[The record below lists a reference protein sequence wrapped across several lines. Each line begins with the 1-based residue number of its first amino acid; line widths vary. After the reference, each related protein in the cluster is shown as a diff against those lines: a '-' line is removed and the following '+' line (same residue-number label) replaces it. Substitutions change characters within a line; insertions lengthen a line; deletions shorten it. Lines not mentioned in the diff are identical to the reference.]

1 MFPGT
6 ALSGPAV
13 QADGT
18 QLDGVAQWVVS
29 IMESVGAPGAGL
41 VVALENLF
49 PPIPSEVVLPL
60 AGFTASQ
67 GGFSLAE
74 AIFWTTAGS
83 LLGAYVLYVLGAW
96 LGRDRTRALVARIPF
111 VAVDDVDRVEAW
123 FLRHGYKAVFLG
135 RMVPLFRSLV
145 SIPAGVARMPVLP
158 FLMLSLA
165 GSLIWNSAL
174 VLAGYFLGESW
185 PLVEEYAGVLQ
196 TVVIAAVVALMAAFL
211 LGKARK
217 LRRAANA

>member
-1 MFPGT
+1 MIPGT
-6 ALSGPAV
+6 ALSGLAL
-13 QADGT
+13 QADST
-18 QLDGVAQWVVS
+18 RLDGIALWVVGV
-29 IMESVGAPGAGL
+29 MEAVGAPGAGL

-83 LLGAYVLYVLGAW
+83 LLGAYALYVLGGW
-96 LGRDRTRALVARIPF
+96 LGRDRTRALVGRIPF

-145 SIPAGVARMPVLP
+145 SIPAGVARMPLLP
-158 FLMLSLA
+158 FLGLSLA

-185 PLVEEYAGVLQ
+185 PVVEEYAGVLQ
-196 TVVIAAVVALMAAFL
+196 VVVIAAVVALVAVFL
-211 LGKARK
+211 LGKARRM
-217 LRRAANA
+217 RRAANA